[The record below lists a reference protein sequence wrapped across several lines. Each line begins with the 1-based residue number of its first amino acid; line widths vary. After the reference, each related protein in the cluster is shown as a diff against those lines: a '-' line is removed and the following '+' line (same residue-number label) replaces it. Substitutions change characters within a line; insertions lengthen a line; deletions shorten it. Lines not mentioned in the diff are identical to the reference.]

1 MSVCSD
7 KLTVISR
14 RMDLLESNLKLSSVG
29 SSKDSMDKSDQDNA
43 RSDAQRIKRRMLK
56 EVS

>member
-14 RMDLLESNLKLSSVG
+14 RMDLLESNLSSVG
-29 SSKDSMDKSDQDNA
+29 SSKISMDEPHQDNA
-43 RSDAQRIKRRMLK
+43 RSDSQRIKRRMLK